1 MDGLSPLGLAIV
13 NMHPE
18 IEAYL
23 REKGYTIE
31 SDHKLLCEA
40 SGEVNRLDVVKEL
53 VETYSFNQYCMYV
66 FYIVL
71 CMPM

>member
-31 SDHKLLCEA
+31 SDHKLLCQA

-53 VETYSFNQYCMYV
+53 VETYNFNQYC
-66 FYIVL
+66 I
-71 CMPM
+71 CSI